1 MDIDTSMD
9 NLSIEAT
16 ESIETTE
23 SIHNNQ
29 IDMSILENMTNLSMY
44 NHEDYETYTDY
55 DTIEMNKQIDNNTY
69 KNQYTNKYTNQDT
82 NPELDEY
89 DKYDNS
95 PYVCFGIPN
104 IYCTVHFDDEDF
116 IFNRYDILNDMKKY
130 IKINNSIDE
139 YASNY
144 CIGNGIIVDYSSN
157 NDNPDIIYA
166 KILYIY
172 QYVHMYYKDLRNLQP
187 SERIRH
193 LPETLLV
200 WIENIVTIL
209 RKVINDNSLK
219 CESFVE
225 IEDMYFK
232 ELVYGLNI
240 INCQLRLMLNHYKR
254 CTLWQLEDK
263 HIKQFF
269 KIVNNMCVIII
280 FMKLNNKDSY

>member
-1 MDIDTSMD
+1 MNIDNTMS
-9 NLSIEAT
+9 NLSLDD
-16 ESIETTE
+16 
-23 SIHNNQ
+23 NQ
-29 IDMSILENMTNLSMY
+29 IDMSILENMNNLSMY
-44 NHEDYETYTDY
+44 NHEEYETYTDY
-55 DTIEMNKQIDNNTY
+55 DTIEMNKVQYANQY
-69 KNQYTNKYTNQDT
+69 ANQYTNQDK
-82 NPELDEY
+82 NPELDAY

-95 PYVCFGIPN
+95 PYICFGIPN
-104 IYCTVHFDDEDF
+104 TYCTVHFDDEDF
-116 IFNRYDILNDMKKY
+116 LFNRYDILYDMKKY

-144 CIGNGIIVDYSSN
+144 CIGNGIIVDYESS

-172 QYVHMYYKDLRNLQP
+172 QYVYMYYKDLRDLQP
-187 SERIRH
+187 SERIMH
-193 LPETLLV
+193 LPEHLID
-200 WIENIVTIL
+200 WIDNIVYIL
-209 RKVINDNSLK
+209 KKVINDDSLK
-219 CESFVE
+219 YESFVE

-240 INCQLRLMLNHYKR
+240 IICHLQLMLNHYKR

-280 FMKLNNKDSY
+280 FMKLNDKDSY

>member
-1 MDIDTSMD
+1 MDIDNSMA
-9 NLSIEAT
+9 NLTI
-16 ESIETTE
+16 ESIE

-29 IDMSILENMTNLSMY
+29 LDMSILENMNNLSMY
-44 NHEDYETYTDY
+44 NHDDYETYTDY
-55 DTIEMNKQIDNNTY
+55 DTLEMNKATNSTDT
-69 KNQYTNKYTNQDT
+69 NQNQYTNQDT

-95 PYVCFGIPN
+95 PYICFGIPN
-104 IYCTVHFDDEDF
+104 IYCSIHFDDEDF
-116 IFNRYDILNDMKKY
+116 IFNRYDILNDMKQY

-139 YASNY
+139 YTSNY
-144 CIGNGIIVDYSSN
+144 CIGNGIIIDYESN

-172 QYVHMYYKDLRNLQP
+172 QYVYMYYKDLRHLQP
-187 SERIRH
+187 SERITH
-193 LPETLLV
+193 LPEELFV

-209 RKVINDNSLK
+209 KKVINNDSLR

-232 ELVYGLNI
+232 ELIYGLNVI
-240 INCQLRLMLNHYKR
+240 ICQLRLILNHYR
-254 CTLWQLEDK
+254 NCTLWQMEYK

-280 FMKLNNKDSY
+280 FMKLNDKGSY